1 MKEFIKKNKYLLLGC
16 VIVFAYYYFRLSRV
30 DLTVGDDPWFRAHI
44 NDGVFNF
51 VHWRWL
57 NWSSRVFLEGILL
70 IMLDF
75 PVWVWR
81 IITTL
86 MFVLIFYSILK
97 LIDKK
102 QSPLYGLLTF
112 LLMISINFSLYGSA
126 GWYATTINYVW
137 VFGLGIYVLS
147 FIPELLKG
155 KKFSLINWVLF
166 LPSLLISI
174 NQEQMCALVFGFYGI
189 AWLYYWYKNKHINIE
204 CSIVMVMTFGMLCI
218 HGFCPGN
225 ALRKIAESDTFYPL
239 YGELTLVQKVYIG
252 TVATIASFLS
262 GYNIQLIILL
272 LIICILGF
280 LSNKIGLKILGLI
293 PLLAYIVMKI
303 VAKYTIFLNSTLIY
317 ESTNG
322 VDLGIP
328 SIGISVVLL
337 MVFILLVSLIGFF
350 VTLCTCRRTISV
362 TCLLIFCAAFCCRMI
377 MGFSASVFVSGMRT
391 FIFTY
396 YLIGIGDLILIISI
410 QKRIA
415 NLQKKELLRRK
426 TI

>member
-1 MKEFIKKNKYLLLGC
+1 MGC

-155 KKFSLINWVLF
+155 K
-166 LPSLLISI
+166 
-174 NQEQMCALVFGFYGI
+174 
-189 AWLYYWYKNKHINIE
+189 
-204 CSIVMVMTFGMLCI
+204 
-218 HGFCPGN
+218 
-225 ALRKIAESDTFYPL
+225 
-239 YGELTLVQKVYIG
+239 
-252 TVATIASFLS
+252 
-262 GYNIQLIILL
+262 
-272 LIICILGF
+272 
-280 LSNKIGLKILGLI
+280 
-293 PLLAYIVMKI
+293 
-303 VAKYTIFLNSTLIY
+303 NS
-317 ESTNG
+317 
-322 VDLGIP
+322 V
-328 SIGISVVLL
+328 
-337 MVFILLVSLIGFF
+337 
-350 VTLCTCRRTISV
+350 
-362 TCLLIFCAAFCCRMI
+362 
-377 MGFSASVFVSGMRT
+377 
-391 FIFTY
+391 
-396 YLIGIGDLILIISI
+396 
-410 QKRIA
+410 
-415 NLQKKELLRRK
+415 
-426 TI
+426 